1 MPEIEKLLKNI
12 EILRKQLE
20 DVIDKKQSNLID
32 EEVISMSKILD
43 ATLNQYNEILAEKL
57 KK

>member
-1 MPEIEKLLKNI
+1 MPEIEKLLQNI

-20 DVIDKKQSNLID
+20 DMIDKKQGNLID

-43 ATLNQYNEILAEKL
+43 AALNQYNKILAEKL